1 MRVPANI
8 YSFKNSNRNFS
19 KKCKVSSKLT
29 IETPERHSLSSGV
42 FIVKFDHYSNLFL
55 VLLLLTFIK

>member
-19 KKCKVSSKLT
+19 KKCKVCSKLT
-29 IETPERHSLSSGV
+29 IKTPERHPRSSRV
-42 FIVKFDHYSNLFL
+42 FIVKFEHY
-55 VLLLLTFIK
+55 